1 MFKKILVANRGEIAV
16 RVIRAC
22 KELGVRTVAVYSEA
36 DEDSLHVRLADDAV
50 CIGRPPALESYLR
63 PDKILQAARKA
74 GAQAIH
80 PGYGFLS
87 ENASFAAGCANN
99 HIVFIGPSPE
109 AIRSMGDKAVA
120 RATMSRAGV
129 PLPPGTHKP
138 VTSRSAALTV
148 AKDIGYP
155 LLIKPSA
162 GGGGKGMRIVHSRKE
177 LAAALDLC
185 RSEAQAAFGSGEVY
199 VEKVVQNARHIE
211 MQVLAD
217 NHGNVVH
224 LGERECSI
232 QRRYQKLV
240 EEAPSAAVND
250 GLREQMGAA
259 AVAAAKA
266 VNYAGAGT
274 VEFLL
279 DRDGRFYFIEMNT
292 RIQVEHPVTE
302 CVTGVDLVKTQIH
315 MAAGDAIDFRQDDV
329 RIDGH
334 AIECRINAEDP
345 EEDFAP
351 SPETIGSL
359 HLPGGP
365 GVRVDTHIYD
375 GYKVPHFYDSLLA
388 KVIAFG
394 GSRDEAVGRM
404 RRALE
409 EFSAEGIKTTVP
421 FLERILHERDF
432 RSGRY
437 DTGFVEDMK
446 HSEIHKRLH
455 SLMRSLSE
463 SFHHPHGRDDE

>member
-1 MFKKILVANRGEIAV
+1 MFKKILIANRGEIAV

-22 KELGVRTVAVYSEA
+22 QEMGIRTVAVYSEA
-36 DEDSLHVRLADDAV
+36 DRDGLHVRLADDAV
-50 CIGRPPALESYLR
+50 CIGPPQAMESYLR

-87 ENASFAAGCANN
+87 ENADFAAGCANSR
-99 HIVFIGPSPE
+99 IAFIGPSPE
-109 AIRSMGDKAVA
+109 AIRNMGDKAVA
-120 RATMSRAGV
+120 RATMKSAGV

-138 VTSRSAALTV
+138 VSSRSAALSA
-148 AKDIGYP
+148 AKRIGYP

-177 LAAALDLC
+177 LASALDLC
-185 RSEAQAAFGSGEVY
+185 RSEAKAAFGSSDVY
-199 VEKVVQNARHIE
+199 VEKVISNARHIE

-240 EEAPSAAVND
+240 EEAPSAALNAR
-250 GLREQMGAA
+250 LRKKMGAA
-259 AVAAAKA
+259 AVAAAEA
-266 VNYAGAGT
+266 VNYSGAGT

-279 DRDGRFYFIEMNT
+279 DRDGKFYFIEMNT

-302 CVTGVDLVKTQIH
+302 CVTGVDLVKAQIRVAH
-315 MAAGDAIDFRQDDV
+315 GDPLGFRQEDV
-329 RIDGH
+329 RLAGH

-351 SPETIGSL
+351 SPETIRDL
-359 HLPGGP
+359 FLPAGP
-365 GVRVDTHIYD
+365 GVRVDSHVYE
-375 GYKVPHFYDSLLA
+375 GYTVPHYYDSLIA
-388 KVIAFG
+388 KLITYG
-394 GSRDEAVGRM
+394 NSREEAMARM
-404 RRALE
+404 RRALD
-409 EFSAEGIKTTVP
+409 EFKAEGIKTTVA
-421 FLERILHERDF
+421 FLQRILSQKDF
-432 RSGRY
+432 VTGRY
-437 DTGFVEDMK
+437 DTGLVEEMK
-446 HSEIHKRLH
+446 HSEVHKWLH
-455 SLMRSLSE
+455 SLMRNISE
-463 SFHHPHGRDDE
+463 SFHHPHNIDE